1 MSPTKIETW
10 CDDGDEFEEIL
21 ENAEDEARTG
31 WGEDFVADMRSKWEQ
46 FGLSA
51 YMTETQF
58 SKLCKIARV

>member
-1 MSPTKIETW
+1 MSTAKIETW

-31 WGEDFVADMRSKWEQ
+31 WEEDFVADMRDKWEQ

-51 YMTETQF
+51 YMTEAQF
-58 SKLCKIARV
+58 NKLCKIARV